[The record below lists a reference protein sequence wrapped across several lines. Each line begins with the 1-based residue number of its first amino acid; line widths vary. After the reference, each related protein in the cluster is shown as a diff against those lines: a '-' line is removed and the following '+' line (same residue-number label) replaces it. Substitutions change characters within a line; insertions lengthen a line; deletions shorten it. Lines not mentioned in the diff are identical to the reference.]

1 MQKNRE
7 LAEKAV
13 EGSEADFA
21 EIRMVSEENSSF
33 VQAGMTSENTGPVG
47 RFTGT
52 ARVFISDR
60 WGICEFQNPSEMQ
73 QALDRAAA
81 HAIHSQSPPVPFPMF
96 SQDRRDSFD
105 DSTHIVSLVNIP
117 AREKSFL
124 CKHYCELLG
133 AALGIGSARVSFQQR
148 ISDRIIVNSRGTN
161 VREKENLGS
170 MKLQAVLPGGL
181 ANTSEIAVRGGFDQ
195 FKGLERDIEE
205 MGKNL
210 LVRETTS
217 TIAPGESRVIL
228 DPELAGVLVHEA
240 FGHLAEADFLEC
252 NPAVAHL
259 LRPGMKVA
267 SPQVNIVD
275 DSGLM
280 KYPGSMRWDD
290 EGTPGGKTILV
301 ENGIMRSWLHT
312 AGTAARNGSS
322 PTGNARVSD
331 PGGFPEA
338 RMTCTYIG
346 EGNSTR
352 DDLFHELDNGL
363 YLRGFMGGAT
373 DMDRFSIAVQ
383 EVWTVRKGII
393 HKPVTPVVI
402 SGKVTDI
409 LSAVEGTGNDL
420 RISGTL
426 QGCNRRGGSA
436 IPVSHGG
443 PHVLISGI
451 QVS

>member
-1 MQKNRE
+1 MQKFRN

-21 EIRMVSEENSSF
+21 EIRMVSTENSCF
-33 VQAGMTSENTGPVG
+33 VQAGMTTENTGPVG
-47 RFTGT
+47 SVSGT
-52 ARVFISDR
+52 ARVFISNR
-60 WGICEFQNPSEMQ
+60 WGICEFQTEGEMQ
-73 QALDRAAA
+73 EALDRAAA
-81 HAIHSQSPPVPFPMF
+81 HAIHSQSPPVPLPMF

-105 DSTHIVSLVNIP
+105 DSLHIVSMINVP

-148 ISDRIIVNSRGTN
+148 VSDSIVVNSRGTN

-170 MKLQAVLPGGL
+170 MKFQAVLPGGL
-181 ANTSEIAVRGGFDQ
+181 ENTREIAVRGSFDQ
-195 FKGLERDIEE
+195 FKGLEREIEE
-205 MGKNL
+205 MGKDL

-217 TIAPGESRVIL
+217 TIAPGESRVVL

-252 NPAVAHL
+252 NPAVAHI
-259 LRPGMKVA
+259 LRPEMKVA
-267 SPQVNIVD
+267 SRLVNIVD

-280 KYPGSMRWDD
+280 KFPGSMRWDH
-290 EGTPGGKTILV
+290 EGTPGGKTVLV
-301 ENGIMRSWLHT
+301 ENGVMKSWLHT
-312 AGTAARNGSS
+312 AGTAARNGSV

-331 PGGFPEA
+331 PGRFPEA
-338 RMTCTYIG
+338 RMTCTYIE

-352 DDLFHELDNGL
+352 EELLHQLENGL

-409 LSAVEGTGNDL
+409 LNSVEGTGNDL
-420 RISGTL
+420 TITGTL
-426 QGCNRRGGSA
+426 RGCNRRGGSA

-443 PHVLISGI
+443 PHVLIGGI